1 MVVSLICKTYIFSKN
16 IKSGVESRNRCYSLF
31 AILLIGLTDVAAAAV
46 HDKANVC
53 NTEVVSIS
61 ASVIVVEPVGIR
73 YFTFGGE
80 RIDEIV
86 NVKL

>member
-31 AILLIGLTDVAAAAV
+31 AILLIGLTDVAAAV